1 MHVLTGHNRRR
12 EAANLA
18 RALELSTQQA
28 KVFAN
33 TSPHFFSS
41 SDHATE
47 DSREMELRP
56 VEHAAIQ
63 SSPRASL
70 SGRQPAESAEQ
81 KMGPPSVVANTAESL
96 DEDISSFGVKP
107 TSPSDIQSV
116 TPIVNPKTSILVPE
130 SVSNNTSGSSS
141 HKSYP
146 PSSFPAHL
154 LNPSPNPVN
163 SSSFQPK
170 ADIVCDSLGLSSNG
184 TSHTSSIRGAESSS
198 NQPSGVS
205 PTLLSS
211 AAPDS
216 SIPPPAKKI
225 KQYGKA
231 AKLTPSS
238 PLKRAV
244 GPTVPG
250 SSLSGRKEKRRINFS
265 SDGEDDTTADNG
277 GKSAASVAVGPS
289 PPKSPRKGDVPISP
303 DPLDSIRKGKATGT
317 PAGPVFVIEIPL
329 SARRLNANETGEKE
343 KGENERSEKDKV
355 LKVPRRNLEQE
366 NLEGA
371 EVSEEP
377 ALVLA
382 PTGPQNKKSDTPIIV
397 EASTSTTSLPISLS
411 NSLSSITDSEP
422 PTKPKPRKR
431 KYDPLDIP
439 DVDDGEDEDF
449 QPGKKAKPKVKAKPK
464 AKAAPKEKKEKKPP
478 TGKKGKQLLGAALI
492 VDDEGD
498 GRVVPQPPAEEVL
511 APTIAAP
518 DAPGTE
524 GRASLRESE
533 QPPEPPAAPPSPIR
547 GSAAETELGRPPVPS
562 RPSPSLGAKESL
574 PAKQSETVKQSK
586 TAKASTKKKGKAPA
600 APLPS
605 PPPEVQPDKE
615 NTPSPAKSKSPTP
628 PTIAKPPTGRA
639 LQKTPSNT
647 NMRVST
653 PMSGASRS
661 SSVGQESTPGP
672 GGMKWKTSR
681 NDLSSVLAKFG
692 GHRRTG
698 MSNKLNIVP
707 LHAKIGT
714 PAKALPPVP
723 KKPHKKVESDEDDD
737 DDDGE
742 KKVKPG
748 SKEWLMMED

>member
-1 MHVLTGHNRRR
+1 MSRRR
-12 EAANLA
+12 EAADLA

-63 SSPRASL
+63 PSARTSP

-81 KMGPPSVVANTAESL
+81 NMGPPAVVANTAESL

-107 TSPSDIQSV
+107 TAPSDIQSF
-116 TPIVNPKTSILVPE
+116 TPTVNPNTSILVPE
-130 SVSNNTSGSSS
+130 SVSNNTSGTGSSS

-170 ADIVCDSLGLSSNG
+170 ADIVCDSLGSSSNG
-184 TSHTSSIRGAESSS
+184 TSHTPSIRGAESSS

-211 AAPDS
+211 AVPDFN
-216 SIPPPAKKI
+216 IPPPAKKI

-250 SSLSGRKEKRRINFS
+250 SSLSGRKEKRRLNFS

-303 DPLDSIRKGKATGT
+303 DPLDSIRKGKVTGT
-317 PAGPVFVIEIPL
+317 PAGPAFVIEIPL
-329 SARRLNANETGEKE
+329 SARRLNANVTGEKE
-343 KGENERSEKDKV
+343 KGEKERSEKDKV

-382 PTGPQNKKSDTPIIV
+382 PTGPQNKKSETPIIV
-397 EASTSTTSLPISLS
+397 EASTSTTSLSTSLS
-411 NSLSSITDSEP
+411 NSLSSINDSEP

-431 KYDPLDIP
+431 KFDPLDIP

-464 AKAAPKEKKEKKPP
+464 AKAAPKEEKQRKPP
-478 TGKKGKQLLGAALI
+478 TGKKGKQLLSAALI
-492 VDDEGD
+492 VDDEED

-518 DAPGTE
+518 DAPETE
-524 GRASLRESE
+524 GSASLRESE
-533 QPPEPPAAPPSPIR
+533 QPPEPPAAPPSPTR

-562 RPSPSLGAKESL
+562 RPSPSLDTKESS

-605 PPPEVQPDKE
+605 SPPEVQPDKE

-628 PTIAKPPTGRA
+628 PTTARPPTGRV

-661 SSVGQESTPGP
+661 SSVGQET
-672 GGMKWKTSR
+672 R

-714 PAKALPPVP
+714 PVKALPPVP
-723 KKPHKKVESDEDDD
+723 KKPQKKVESDEDDD

>member
-12 EAANLA
+12 EAADLA

-56 VEHAAIQ
+56 VEHAVIQ
-63 SSPRASL
+63 TSPRTSL
-70 SGRQPAESAEQ
+70 SGRQPAETAEQ
-81 KMGPPSVVANTAESL
+81 NMAPPAVVANFAESL

-107 TSPSDIQSV
+107 TAPSDVQTL
-116 TPIVNPKTSILVPE
+116 TPTVNPNTSILVPE
-130 SVSNNTSGSSS
+130 SVSNNTSGTGSSS

-163 SSSFQPK
+163 SVSLQPK
-170 ADIVCDSLGLSSNG
+170 AEIVCDSLGSSSNG
-184 TSHTSSIRGAESSS
+184 ISHTSSIRGAESSS
-198 NQPSGVS
+198 NEPGGVS

-250 SSLSGRKEKRRINFS
+250 SSLSGRKEKRRFHFS
-265 SDGEDDTTADNG
+265 SDGEDDTTADNS
-277 GKSAASVAVGPS
+277 GKTAASVAVEPS
-289 PPKSPRKGDVPISP
+289 PSKSPRKGDVPISP
-303 DPLDSIRKGKATGT
+303 DPLDSIRKGKVTGT
-317 PAGPVFVIEIPL
+317 PGGPAFVIEIPL
-329 SARRLNANETGEKE
+329 SARRLNANVTGEQDKRE
-343 KGENERSEKDKV
+343 KERSEKDKV
-355 LKVPRRNLEQE
+355 PKVPRRNLEQE

-377 ALVLA
+377 ALVLV
-382 PTGPQNKKSDTPIIV
+382 PTEPQNKKSDTPIIV
-397 EASTSTTSLPISLS
+397 EASTSTASLSTPLS

-422 PTKPKPRKR
+422 ATKPKPRKR
-431 KYDPLDIP
+431 KFDPLDIP

-449 QPGKKAKPKVKAKPK
+449 QPGKKAKSKVKAKPK

-478 TGKKGKQLLGAALI
+478 TGKKGKQSLSAALI

-498 GRVVPQPPAEEVL
+498 GQ
-511 APTIAAP
+511 T
-518 DAPGTE
+518 G

-533 QPPEPPAAPPSPIR
+533 QPPEPPAAPPSPTR
-547 GSAAETELGRPPVPS
+547 GSAAETELGRPPSPS
-562 RPSPSLGAKESL
+562 RPSPSLGAKETS

-586 TAKASTKKKGKAPA
+586 TAKASTKKKGKGPA
-600 APLPS
+600 SLLPS

-615 NTPSPAKSKSPTP
+615 NTPSPAKLKSPTP
-628 PTIAKPPTGRA
+628 PTTERPPTGRV

-698 MSNKLNIVP
+698 MSKKLNIVP

-723 KKPHKKVESDEDDD
+723 KKPQKKVESDEDDD